1 MSYESSCKK
10 RSFVLNYE
18 LYLKRNSTANIGIY
32 LEGFE
37 YEILRINSQHVN
49 MKFLHFATPYGLEK
63 EKGNVYNLITDMFT
77 KGSVYSL
84 RICGK

>member
-1 MSYESSCKK
+1 
-10 RSFVLNYE
+10 
-18 LYLKRNSTANIGIY
+18 
-32 LEGFE
+32 
-37 YEILRINSQHVN
+37 

-77 KGSVYSL
+77 KGSVYIL